1 MGNGL
6 YYSGRGV
13 VLIRY
18 DIRLLLLDF
27 LIFNDPNVT
36 LYPVIDL
43 EGDKKK
49 TCILSDGERVT
60 FFSDHLQVKLSS
72 DVPTRCSSH
81 PQGVK

>member
-6 YYSGRGV
+6 YYSGCGA

-36 LYPVIDL
+36 LYPVIYL
-43 EGDKKK
+43 EGDKK

-60 FFSDHLQVKLSS
+60 FSSDHL
-72 DVPTRCSSH
+72 
-81 PQGVK
+81 